1 MPHRFTEFSASSR
14 FDLKSYFRVALS
26 SSSLKLTGIQGSLDA
41 PLSTNRLHLDEVT
54 YEVLNDFLLPWLFIC
69 VLMTPPVINW
79 RGRKIRVTDGK
90 IRYE

>member
-1 MPHRFTEFSASSR
+1 MLLYRQS
-14 FDLKSYFRVALS
+14 
-26 SSSLKLTGIQGSLDA
+26 I
-41 PLSTNRLHLDEVT
+41 LSTRLHLDEVI
-54 YEVLNDFLLPWLFIC
+54 YEVLNDLLLPWLFIY